1 MDMKCIEPFPRPVYI
16 TQPALPD
23 ANDVY
28 MKILEIWESRQ
39 LTNNGR
45 MVRQLEEML
54 SRYLKVEHLSV
65 FSNGTVALQIAC
77 RLLRLSGEVVTT
89 PFTFAATAHSLEWSN
104 LTPVFCDIEE
114 ASMNM
119 DPLKIEQLITHR
131 TSAVLPVHIFGY
143 PCDVKTI
150 GNIAVK
156 YGLKVMYDAAHAFGV
171 EIDGIPVGTFGDI
184 SMFSFHAT
192 KIYHTLEGG
201 ALALGNNNCKN
212 KATGLCMKNR
222 ADALRNFGITSE
234 DVVAEPGTN
243 GKLNE
248 LQAAIGILLLD
259 KVDAEIARRKELTCL
274 YRELLQGIP
283 GLTFNTDI
291 EGIKHNYPYFI
302 IRIDDKVFGLTRDE
316 LYMKLKG
323 YNVFTKKYFYPLCSD
338 FACYRDLPSAA
349 VHNLPVAA
357 KVARQV
363 LALPLHGSL
372 ANDCVEKICGIIR
385 MIRG

>member
-1 MDMKCIEPFPRPVYI
+1 MKCIEPFTQPVYI
-16 TQPALPD
+16 TQPVLPD

-45 MVRQLEEML
+45 MVGQLEEML

-114 ASMNM
+114 TSMNI
-119 DPLKIEQLITHR
+119 DPRKIEQLITHR
-131 TSAVLPVHIFGY
+131 TTAVLPVHVFGY

-150 GNIAVK
+150 GNIAEK
-156 YGLKVMYDAAHAFGV
+156 YGLKIIYDAAHAFGV
-171 EIDGIPVGTFGDI
+171 EIDRIPIGAFGDI

-201 ALALGNNNCKN
+201 ALAFGNNNYKN

-222 ADALRNFGITSE
+222 ADILRNFGISGE

-243 GKLNE
+243 GKMNE

-259 KVDAEIARRKELTCL
+259 KVDAEIAKRKELTCL
-274 YRELLQGIP
+274 YRNFLQDLP

-291 EGIKHNYPYFI
+291 EGIKYNYPYFI
-302 IRIDDKVFGLTRDE
+302 IRVDDKVFGVTRDE
-316 LYMKLKG
+316 LYRKLKE
-323 YNVFTKKYFYPLCSD
+323 YNIFAKKYFYPLCSD
-338 FACYRDLPSAA
+338 FACYRHLPSAA
-349 VHNLPVAA
+349 AHNLPVAA

-372 ANDCVEKICGIIR
+372 ANECVEKICGIIR